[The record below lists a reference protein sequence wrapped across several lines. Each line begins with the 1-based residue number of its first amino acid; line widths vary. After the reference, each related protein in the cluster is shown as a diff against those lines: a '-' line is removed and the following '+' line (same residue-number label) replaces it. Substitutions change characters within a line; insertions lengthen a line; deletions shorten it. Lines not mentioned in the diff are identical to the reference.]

1 MFYCY
6 GVSEKGNTRKRNEDA
21 FMINRI
27 ILSHSEIE
35 GKAEKPF
42 IVAVADGVGG
52 ENNGEKASKLSL
64 QLLSNIKYS
73 SKTNLKKKISDVHKN
88 ILAYGMDH
96 EDSLNMQTTLCA
108 LAVDENG
115 EATLINIGD
124 SKMHKFSDGNLMQI
138 SKDQTLVQ
146 LLVDLGEIT
155 PEQAKV
161 HSQKHVII
169 SSLGNVEQEPE
180 PQIEKIGIINPDD
193 TILIS
198 TDGLSDYLSDDEI
211 KGVLKKNIPHIKKLK
226 ELVSLAMKN
235 GSKDNLTA
243 VLVTGKE
250 K

>member
-6 GVSEKGNTRKRNEDA
+6 GVSDKGNTRERNEDA

-35 GKAEKPF
+35 GKTEVPF

-88 ILAYGMDH
+88 IVSYGMNHD
-96 EDSLNMQTTLCA
+96 DSLNMQTTLCA
-108 LAVDENG
+108 LAVDEKG
-115 EATLINIGD
+115 KATLINIGD
-124 SKMHKFSDGNLMQI
+124 SKMHKFSGGNLTRL

-155 PEQAKV
+155 EEQAKN

-180 PQIEKIGIINPDD
+180 PQIEPLGELLSDD
-193 TILIS
+193 MILIS

-211 KGVLKKNIPHIKKLK
+211 KGILEKNIPHIKKLK